1 VMSVFIHRIAPIY
14 CVKIQIGMDNSDGG
28 SHQTWNIFGLCRK
41 EVYMPRPRGLMTQ
54 PKRWAIEDKFG
65 MDIRS
70 VVYNLYK
77 SNENLE
83 DIASALGV
91 TRVTLYAWIGK
102 AELSL
107 IKAQARYSREAE
119 TMVVGN

>member
-1 VMSVFIHRIAPIY
+1 
-14 CVKIQIGMDNSDGG
+14 
-28 SHQTWNIFGLCRK
+28 
-41 EVYMPRPRGLMTQ
+41 MPRPRGAMTQ

-77 SNENLE
+77 SNESLE
-83 DIASALGV
+83 DIASVLGV

-107 IKAQARYSREAE
+107 IKAQARYSKEAE
-119 TMVVGN
+119 MMVVGN

>member
-1 VMSVFIHRIAPIY
+1 
-14 CVKIQIGMDNSDGG
+14 
-28 SHQTWNIFGLCRK
+28 
-41 EVYMPRPRGLMTQ
+41 MPRPKGLMAQ

-119 TMVVGN
+119 MMVVGN